1 MEHMGSCRCTHA
13 SIRVSTGRGGFTVKE
28 IREALANIAMLV
40 ACGILAGL
48 VCMAALE
55 QSCDRVEQA
64 LHPQEK
70 MQVYPVK

>member
-1 MEHMGSCRCTHA
+1 MEHIDKYRCTHA
-13 SIRVSTGRGGFTVKE
+13 PTDVSTGSGGLVVKE